1 MASGSSGALLRR
13 KLIICGGQIP
23 DGSAIKKCYF
33 LTSRVR
39 EWKSDFTL
47 SLMKPRAFAG
57 ALVTRGPS
65 ASPASGERLGW
76 WITGGINRY
85 SESTCKTSVPLVISF
100 QMGYKSCHL
109 FSVTAPDTLPP
120 SFSMTPSSSR
130 VPISRFPCHTTA
142 WSICLMRNSHWRS
155 VVKRETDTLPR
166 HRERYG

>member
-1 MASGSSGALLRR
+1 MNSSGLPRGHNNTLSGRDSGCEKVKSDETTVRLVNPVGSAQSSSPLFLFAYQIKPYPLVASGSSGALLRR

-85 SESTCKTSVPLVISF
+85 SESTCKTSVSRLDKLISD
-100 QMGYKSCHL
+100 GL
-109 FSVTAPDTLPP
+109 
-120 SFSMTPSSSR
+120 
-130 VPISRFPCHTTA
+130 
-142 WSICLMRNSHWRS
+142 
-155 VVKRETDTLPR
+155 
-166 HRERYG
+166 